1 MAKKSGYPALPTS
14 PLQSKSSV
22 FAKKVLENAKKLEM
36 CVLKTSRV
44 ATFLSKTQ
52 SQMTIKQFQLAPK
65 NADLA
70 EMMIKLETRKVDK
83 FWSKTSAISNSVF
96 PVSQHRPLYTVPRP
110 CVQTHALLSK
120 ASVVPLVKAAQGRGK
135 FLKRP
140 KVSLMY

>member
-1 MAKKSGYPALPTS
+1 MAKKSGYLALPTS
-14 PLQSKSSV
+14 PLQSKLSV

-52 SQMTIKQFQLAPK
+52 SQTTMEQLLQLAPK

-70 EMMIKLETRKVDK
+70 EMIKLETRKVAK
-83 FWSKTSAISNSVF
+83 FWFKTSAISNSVF

-110 CVQTHALLSK
+110 CVQTHAHQSK
-120 ASVVPLVKAAQGRGK
+120 ASVVQLVKAAQGRGK